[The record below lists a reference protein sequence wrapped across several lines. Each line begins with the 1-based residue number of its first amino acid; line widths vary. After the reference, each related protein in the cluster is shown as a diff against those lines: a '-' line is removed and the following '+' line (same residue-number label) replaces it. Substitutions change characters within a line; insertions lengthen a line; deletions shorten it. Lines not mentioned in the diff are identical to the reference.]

1 MDILK
6 YIIVFFIGLIVGHF
20 NGVFIHIL
28 PENKPLNK
36 PFLKYWTSYLIKGI
50 WTKVITGAIFVLLY
64 EKYGLTADFIFFAYL
79 LSILII
85 MFFVD
90 IKTKTIPNTL
100 VLAGLAGGA
109 LAFLYNLF
117 HPLVIYDTNKWWEP
131 LVGLL
136 PGSGFLLLI
145 AILGVIIYKSDEV
158 MGMGDVKIFAPI
170 GIFLGWKMCTLSLL
184 ISMFLGGLT
193 SILLIVFK
201 IKKRKDTIPFGPFI
215 AIASLIVILWGKYIW
230 AWYFSQL

>member
-28 PENKPLNK
+28 PENKP
-36 PFLKYWTSYLIKGI
+36 FFKYCTSCSAKGI
-50 WTKVITGAIFVLLY
+50 WFKVITGTIFVLLY
-64 EKYGLTADFIFFAYL
+64 AKYGLTADFIFFAYL

-109 LAFLYNLF
+109 LVFLYNIF
-117 HPLVIYDTNKWWEP
+117 HPLQIYDSNKWWEP
-131 LVGLL
+131 LIGLL
-136 PGSGFLLLI
+136 PGSGFLLFI

-215 AIASLIVILWGKYIW
+215 AIASLIVIIWGKYIW
-230 AWYFSQL
+230 TWYFSKL

>member
-6 YIIVFFIGLIVGHF
+6 YIIVFFIGLTVGHF
-20 NGVFIHIL
+20 NGIFIHIL
-28 PENKPLNK
+28 PENKP
-36 PFLKYWTSYLIKGI
+36 FLKYWISYFTKGLWI
-50 WTKVITGAIFVLLY
+50 KVITGVIFVLLY
-64 EKYGLTADFIFFAYL
+64 AKYGLTADFIFFAYL

-100 VLAGLAGGA
+100 VIAGLAGGV
-109 LAFLYNLF
+109 LAFLYNLS

-170 GIFLGWKMCTLSLL
+170 GIFLGWKMCILTLL
-184 ISMFLGGLT
+184 ISMFLGGVT
-193 SILLIVFK
+193 SILLIAFK
-201 IKKRKDTIPFGPFI
+201 IKKRRDTIPFGPFI
-215 AIASLIVILWGKYIW
+215 ALATLIVILWGKYIW
-230 AWYFSQL
+230 TWYFSQL